1 MGIAAQLRTIDS
13 GFATVASF
21 PELKDKPIVIGESDP
36 DGCAA
41 CRGPRFGYRNTT
53 MFSSYT
59 ADCIARELELADQ
72 RGVNFEGALTWAF
85 EFEGQPLFNGY
96 RKLAAG
102 GIDLPVLNV
111 FRMLSKMSGQRVSA
125 ESDAEIPLASITRNG
140 VRDKPDISALASFDA
155 SAKKLGVMIWYYH
168 DDDLPGPEAK
178 IDLAL
183 EGVPSALGD
192 AKLTHYRIDADHSN
206 AYTVWQK
213 MGSPAEPTPD
223 QYQKLEQSGHLAT
236 IDAPTVT
243 STATGGSLKFNL
255 PRQGISLIVLQWP
268 QTEAAAK

>member
-1 MGIAAQLRTIDS
+1 MY
-13 GFATVASF
+13 
-21 PELKDKPIVIGESDP
+21 P
-36 DGCAA
+36 
-41 CRGPRFGYRNTT
+41 
-53 MFSSYT
+53 SYT
-59 ADCIARELELADQ
+59 AATFARKFDLAA
-72 RGVNFEGALTWAF
+72 RHKVNFQGAVTWAF

-111 FRMLSKMSGQRVSA
+111 FRMLSKMSGQRVVA
-125 ESDAEIPLASITRNG
+125 ESDAAIPLTSIVRNG
-140 VRDKPDISALASFDA
+140 VRDKPDIAALASFDSKA
-155 SAKKLGVMIWYYH
+155 NKLCIMVWYYH

-183 EGVPSALGD
+183 EGLPAAIGE
-192 AKLTHYRIDADHSN
+192 AKLTHYRIDSDHSN

-236 IDAPTVT
+236 IDAPASAGTESGGT
-243 STATGGSLKFNL
+243 SLQFNL
-255 PRQGISLIVLQWP
+255 PRQGISLMVLQWP